1 MHALDDQ
8 NFPSTLGEEK
18 HFSFTACIC
27 QWRIGMGVLEVVGL
41 AWGLVGLL
49 LAFLA
54 DRGLF
59 WGDVEDGG

>member
-1 MHALDDQ
+1 MRALGDQ
-8 NFPSTLGEEK
+8 NFQSTLGEEK

-41 AWGLVGLL
+41 AWFLVGLFIAL
-49 LAFLA
+49 LA
-54 DRGLF
+54 DRGLM